1 MAKWVRTAAKWCTIR
16 DARLHACMIIVN
28 KSVLK
33 AKQDK
38 TRRIHLS
45 QPWLA
50 SKADQTPRLS
60 RLRHLS
66 LANNMHNAR
75 IQMVTLLSRATMW
88 ECMHANIYVA
98 TMAMYAA

>member
-33 AKQDK
+33 TKQDK

-50 SKADQTPRLS
+50 GKADQTPKLS
-60 RLRHLS
+60 RLRRLS

-75 IQMVTLLSRATMW
+75 IRICIQMVTLVSTATMW
-88 ECMHANIYVA
+88 NACMHVA
-98 TMAMYAA
+98 TMAM